1 VYTQFYGLRERPF
14 SITPDP
20 RYLYM
25 SQRHADGLAHLI
37 YGISQSGGFIQ
48 LTGEVGTG
56 KTTLVRSLFEQLPNE
71 ADLAVILNPELTT
84 QDFLVAICEELNLE
98 SPTHCSPKVLVD
110 QINKY
115 LLEAH
120 ARGRRTVLIVDEAQN
135 LGTDVLEQV
144 RLLTN
149 LETPQQKLLQ
159 IILIGQ
165 PELREILSREDMRQL
180 AQRVTGR
187 YHLEPLGFEDT
198 SKYINHR
205 MKVAGASDGIF
216 LPAAIR
222 EIYRSSKGVPRLINV
237 ISDRALLA
245 GYSQDKTNIDK
256 HLVRRAAAEVYGK
269 NIVSQWQ
276 RWFVTLLA
284 VGGVALLALGLGQWF
299 LTKYDISLEP
309 HSAVEVETSDLAFST
324 EAIEVIAVEDFEV
337 PETTLLGLEDYLS
350 DSSISKDINTDLKTP
365 NTPFLSRIP

>member
-84 QDFLVAICEELNLE
+84 QDFLIAICEELNLE

-187 YHLEPLGFEDT
+187 YHLEPLGSEDT

-245 GYSQDKTNIDK
+245 GYSLDKTNIDK

-337 PETTLLGLEDYLS
+337 PETTLLGLEDYLL